1 MEGIKIT
8 EVDALRQAGIDPQ
21 AVAQLVTDVY
31 CEQLYLHGMFH
42 ADPHPGNLLVQ
53 PGPTL
58 VMLDFG
64 LCRQY
69 DDTFRLRYAK
79 MTNAMLRWDLPALVE
94 SYKELGIKVKN
105 PDDPAVYV
113 EMGRAFM
120 ETSREGE
127 GYANADLV
135 AESNQRFEKAVRA
148 NPVTDIPRELL
159 LIMRVTG
166 LLSGLGKHLGS
177 RVDVTETLLP
187 YTQAALD
194 GAKVSR

>member
-1 MEGIKIT
+1 
-8 EVDALRQAGIDPQ
+8 
-21 AVAQLVTDVY
+21 
-31 CEQLYLHGMFH
+31 MFH

-79 MTNAMLRWDLPALVE
+79 MTNAMLRWDLPALIE
-94 SYKELGIKVKN
+94 AYKELGIKVKN
-105 PDDPAVYV
+105 PNDPAVYV

-120 ETSREGE
+120 ETSRPGE
-127 GYANADLV
+127 AYADPDLV
-135 AESNQRFEKAVRA
+135 AKSNLRVEKAVRA

-166 LLSGLGKHLGS
+166 LLSGLGKHLES

-194 GAKVSR
+194 GAKQPSKRR